1 MTELERHL
9 MSGLEKLSKQY
20 AADMKRMEAQNSQL
34 QEQALQLQNQVLEL
48 SQRVEQLTQ
57 LHSQNELK
65 LREDLRRTFS
75 TLSAQL
81 KDLSES

>member
-9 MSGLEKLSKQY
+9 MAGLEKLAKQY
-20 AADMKRMEAQNSQL
+20 AADMKQQQALNLQL
-34 QEQALQLQNQVLEL
+34 QEQALQLQNQVIEL

-57 LHSQNELK
+57 SHKENELK